1 MSWTSLK
8 TDDNFDLV
16 FDDNGMVATV
26 EDATSVANMMRLDFV
41 SNSDWPLDYDLGV
54 NWLKDDNTGLLQIKD
69 SEILIVSAIQTK
81 LLGLDGVKEIKEMEI
96 SRTLSRQLKIRV
108 VVVAYDG
115 TEFEIRNEV

>member
-8 TDDNFDLV
+8 TDENFDIV
-16 FDDNGMVATV
+16 FGDDGIVATV
-26 EDATSVANMMRLDFV
+26 EDATSVANMMKLDFA
-41 SNSDWPLDYDLGV
+41 SNSDWTLDYDLGL
-54 NWLKDDNTGLLQIKD
+54 NWIKEDNNGLLQIKD

-81 LLGLDGVKEIKEMEI
+81 LLGLEGVKEIKEIEI

-115 TEFEIRNEV
+115 SEFEIRNEV